1 MPRRD
6 LIPRILIT
14 LLGIALILMGMSE
27 IFLGFAGER
36 ADAVVTDIR
45 REGGERTDGKPG
57 RYTYNIGYTFTLS
70 DGRTINGVAK
80 KIGNAVYLKP
90 NGKQTVPIRYL
101 RTFPYI
107 STMEKDAGLG
117 AGQLTLMLAGGALVF
132 FMNTKKREDDQL

>member
-1 MPRRD
+1 MPGRD

-27 IFLGFAGER
+27 MFLGFAGER

-45 REGGERTDGKPG
+45 REGGERTDGRPG

-80 KIGNAVYLKP
+80 QIGNAVYLKA
-90 NGKQTVPIRYL
+90 NGEQIVPIRYF
-101 RTFPYI
+101 RAFPYI
-107 STMEKDAGLG
+107 SAIEKDAGLG
-117 AGQLTLMLAGGALVF
+117 AGQLILIIAGGTLVF
-132 FMNTKKREDDQL
+132 FMNTKKRKDDQI